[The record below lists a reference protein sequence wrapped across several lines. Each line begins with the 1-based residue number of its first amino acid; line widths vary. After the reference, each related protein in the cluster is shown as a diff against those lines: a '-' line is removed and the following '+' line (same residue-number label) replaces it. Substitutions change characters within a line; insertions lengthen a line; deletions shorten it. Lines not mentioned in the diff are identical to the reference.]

1 MSREVRR
8 DSLRTPENVKVTLQC
23 LQGKG
28 LGIDPGALVAKS
40 GDLFYGALNTPFD
53 GGVCVGVAPGT
64 QMDPPGVD
72 VVAVASHECLWVNES
87 ARAPRW
93 ASPWPGF
100 PSADIQERRGRGSRS
115 WRPWLG
121 SNALSFD

>member
-64 QMDPPGVD
+64 QKDPPGVD

-93 ASPWPGF
+93 ASPWLASRPPTFRRDAAGEVAPG
-100 PSADIQERRGRGSRS
+100 G
-115 WRPWLG
+115 LG
-121 SNALSFD
+121 SNALSSD

>member
-40 GDLFYGALNTPFD
+40 GDLFYGALNTRSM
-53 GGVCVGVAPGT
+53 A
-64 QMDPPGVD
+64 
-72 VVAVASHECLWVNES
+72 ASAL
-87 ARAPRW
+87 
-93 ASPWPGF
+93 ASL
-100 PSADIQERRGRGSRS
+100 RGRRWILRASMSSPSRRMS
-115 WRPWLG
+115 VCGLMSPLGRLVGPLLGLASRPPTFRRDAAGKSLLE
-121 SNALSFD
+121 ALVGI